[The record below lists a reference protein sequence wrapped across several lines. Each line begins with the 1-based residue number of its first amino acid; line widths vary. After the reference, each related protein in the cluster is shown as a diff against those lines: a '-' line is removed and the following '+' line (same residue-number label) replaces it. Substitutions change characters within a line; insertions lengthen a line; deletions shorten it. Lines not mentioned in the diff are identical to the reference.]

1 MKPNICSVIVIEWC
15 MYAVTD
21 VEYHKTARRVRA
33 LLFYITRLVSQ
44 GKFLARVTCQD
55 NHLSHCRY
63 THTCRGP
70 RLIICHEI
78 LYINFAAPRTHAHGS
93 GCGAETRRRRPIEKI
108 ADTDYLIKCSKIND
122 SRERI
127 LERALALSCI
137 SVVNLFA
144 RFDTRPSL
152 FARTALSGFSFLD
165 EPQ

>member
-33 LLFYITRLVSQ
+33 LLFYITRPVSLSQ

-63 THTCRGP
+63 THTHTCRGP

-78 LYINFAAPRTHAHGS
+78 LYINFAAPRTHGLGS
-93 GCGAETRRRRPIEKI
+93 GCGAVQRRGGGGGRLKKSQTPTTYYNVAKL
-108 ADTDYLIKCSKIND
+108 TTHGSGYWSGH
-122 SRERI
+122 S
-127 LERALALSCI
+127 LSLLHQ
-137 SVVNLFA
+137 S
-144 RFDTRPSL
+144 
-152 FARTALSGFSFLD
+152 
-165 EPQ
+165 